1 MSSLGISMIPSAS
14 GIVPVLMPVYEAE
27 EQNSLERGSRPYT
40 VVEILR
46 EVFKEDFRKAIQ
58 GYMDMCPQG
67 AAKAIGNDEA
77 KDFRLG
83 WLGEPRVE
91 SSLSQPACTTA
102 VDLIFRA
109 TVEALVPMESAA
121 LTEEG
126 DLMERKRF
134 PADFRVRY
142 LLGLWDKTC
151 SAPMIAPCAY
161 FPSDYITEQK
171 TSITNQYLLPI
182 MHTADYA
189 EVGRRMLKRYYPEAL
204 EKPTAVNGWELAE
217 KMKLNI
223 RKVRYEKGS
232 DIQGRI
238 YFDWTWVTLRDA
250 EGVVK
255 PEKIPPMTILI
266 NTDLCTTP
274 EIENSTIVHECCHV
288 YLDLPFFKLQMLSGK
303 PFTSYTSRKR
313 KRKLYSQTNSAI
325 DWMELQ
331 AEKLPAYVLM
341 EEETTRRQIETL
353 LAQRG
358 GERSPENMLWI
369 MQTLAAS
376 RNVSRSMAKY
386 RMIEL
391 GYQEAEGIYVYVD
404 NQRIPDYGC
413 GGVWRRGITYT
424 ISRNESASLLRES
437 EDFRIAL
444 SSGCYVYIEGHYC
457 LDDDSYIEFRD
468 RQYRRLSA
476 YARHH
481 IEECCISFSVRGR
494 YASAEYEDAQ
504 AARKKEVK
512 DKYQSRHDLDAE
524 PESKER
530 VLQNKRFTDDAV
542 IWTQLKANM
551 PDSFRQAIQDIIDL
565 KGISQNELAMRMGV
579 SRAAPRKWCSGKPSL
594 RHVVALCI
602 AMDVRGDVGEELVR
616 LAGLSFQNNNE
627 HSILRGMIYETGD
640 LTVARANEIMRQN
653 KYLPLTNGADEEI
666 AC

>member
-1 MSSLGISMIPSAS
+1 MSYLGLSMIPSRN
-14 GIVPVLMPVYEAE
+14 GIVPVILPVYTAE
-27 EQNSLERGSRPYT
+27 EQSSLERGSRPYT

-58 GYMDMCPQG
+58 TYMDRCPEG
-67 AAKAIGNDEA
+67 AAKAVGNDEA
-77 KDFRLG
+77 KDFHLA
-83 WLGEPRVE
+83 WLGEPKVE

-102 VDLIFRA
+102 VDLVFRA
-109 TVEALVPMESAA
+109 SVDAMVPVEQPDLQDEAV
-121 LTEEG
+121 
-126 DLMERKRF
+126 LMEKKRLQ
-134 PADFRVRY
+134 AEFRVRY
-142 LLGLWDKTC
+142 LVGLWDKTC
-151 SAPMIAPCAY
+151 SAPMIAPSAY

-171 TSITNQYLLPI
+171 TAITNQYLLPI
-182 MHTADYA
+182 MRTEDYA
-189 EVGRRMLKRYYPEAL
+189 EVGRRMLKRYFPEAL
-204 EKPTAVNGWELAE
+204 EKPTAVNGWELARR
-217 KMKLNI
+217 MKLEI
-223 RKVRYEKGS
+223 RKVRFERGS

-238 YFDWTWVTLRDA
+238 YFDWTWVTIRG
-250 EGVVK
+250 ENGEMK
-255 PEKIPPMTILI
+255 KEKIPPMTILI
-266 NTDLCTTP
+266 NTDLCTTR

-313 KRKLYSQTNSAI
+313 KKKQYSRSNGPI

-341 EEETTRRQIETL
+341 EEETTKRQIEDL

-358 GERSPENMLWI
+358 GGRTPENMLWV
-369 MQTLAAS
+369 MQSLAS
-376 RNVSRSMAKY
+376 FHNVSRSMAKY

-391 GYQEAEGIYVYVD
+391 GYPEAEGIYVYVD
-404 NQRIPDYGC
+404 NQHIPDYGC
-413 GGVWRRGITYT
+413 GGSWKQGTTYT
-424 ISRNESASLLRES
+424 ISRNDSAMLLRES
-437 EDFRIAL
+437 MDFRAAL
-444 SSGCYVYIEGHYC
+444 ASGCYTYIEGHYC
-457 LDDDSYIEFRD
+457 LDDDSYIDFRD
-468 RQYRRLSA
+468 RQYRRLNA

-494 YASAEYEDAQ
+494 YASTEYADAQ

-524 PESKER
+524 PETKER
-530 VLQNKRFTDDAV
+530 VLQNKRFTDDAE
-542 IWTQLKANM
+542 IWMKLKMNM

-579 SRAAPRKWCSGKPSL
+579 SRAAPRKWCAGKPSL

-602 AMDVRGDVGEELVR
+602 AMDVRADVGEELVR
-616 LAGLSFQNNNE
+616 LAGISFQNNLE
-627 HSILRGMIYETGD
+627 HNILRSMLYETRD

-653 KYLPLTNGADEEI
+653 KLLPLTNGADEEI